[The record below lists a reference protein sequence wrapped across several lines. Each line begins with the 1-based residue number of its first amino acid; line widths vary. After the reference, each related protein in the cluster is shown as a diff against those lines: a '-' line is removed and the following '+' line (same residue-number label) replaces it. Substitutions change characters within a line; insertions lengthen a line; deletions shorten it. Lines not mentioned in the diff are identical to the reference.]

1 MNMED
6 NRTSQHDGSDQ
17 YSKKAATSDTVGL
30 RSDDDHVPAPA
41 PHVGGGA
48 PTAHGLSNAF
58 VLSAGGEAWMSA
70 KYPVDVQ
77 EVR

>member
-1 MNMED
+1 MED
-6 NRTSQHDGSDQ
+6 TRTSQHDGSDQ
-17 YSKKAATSDTVGL
+17 YSKKAATSGS
-30 RSDDDHVPAPA
+30 RSISSDDDHIPAPA
-41 PHVGGGA
+41 PHVGGDA

-58 VLSAGGEAWMSA
+58 VLSDGGEAWMSA

>member
-1 MNMED
+1 MED

-30 RSDDDHVPAPA
+30 PSDDDHVPAPA
-41 PHVGGGA
+41 PHVGGDPPA
-48 PTAHGLSNAF
+48 AHDLFNAF
-58 VLSAGGEAWMSA
+58 VLSDGGDAWASA